1 VIADA
6 TWISAEQRAAAA
18 VTADSA
24 AADLVQLQCTAP
36 PALTARRMSIRTDSS
51 SDADP
56 WVATRMAAV
65 QAPWPDAIIIDM
77 SGSGPRDPAS
87 WPAELIQRALA
98 AIRPHEP
105 EYAA

>member
-24 AADLVQLQCTAP
+24 AADLIQLQCTAL
-36 PALTARRMSIRTDSS
+36 PALTARRMSSRTDSFP
-51 SDADP
+51 DADP
-56 WVATRMAAV
+56 WVATSMAAA
-65 QAPWPDAIIIDM
+65 Q
-77 SGSGPRDPAS
+77 GPSSSTR
-87 WPAELIQRALA
+87 AEAALA

-105 EYAA
+105 EYAAHTRPGMLTD